1 MTAWPLRELRPAGG
15 RGTALL
21 LPGAL
26 ASDVFFEDVAAA
38 PAVEGIRL
46 VATTLPGYAGTPP
59 PADDSV
65 EASAAAACE
74 LAERLGANVVAGHS
88 FGAVVAIEMAASGRY
103 DGALVLISPS
113 FSRRDESI
121 VPRVLDRLS
130 TVLGHLPYALVLK
143 LIGRMLG
150 GAVPPDRVGP
160 LAAELRRNDPRF
172 VRRNT
177 RTFLRYLDRHGSLV
191 HRLCASGLPTWVV
204 FGAEDD
210 VKLQRDERSALEAC
224 PHVTL
229 VTIPDTGHFSLNT
242 HPARIGELIAEAR
255 YAQVDA

>member
-1 MTAWPLRELRPAGG
+1 MTAWPLRELRPAGD

-26 ASDVFFEDVAAA
+26 ASGVFFEDVAAA
-38 PAVEGIRL
+38 PGVEGMRL

-74 LAERLGANVVAGHS
+74 LADQLGAAVVAGHS
-88 FGAVVAIEMAASGRY
+88 FGAVVAIEMATSGGY
-103 DGALVLISPS
+103 GGALVLISPS

-130 TVLGHLPYALVLK
+130 TVLGHLPYTLVLK
-143 LIGRMLG
+143 LIGRVLG
-150 GAVPPDRVGP
+150 GVVPPDRVAP

-177 RTFLRYLDRHGSLV
+177 RTFLRYLDRHGTLV
-191 HRLCASGLPTWVV
+191 HRLCASALPTWVV

-210 VKLQRDERSALEAC
+210 VKLQRDERVALEAC

-242 HPARIGELIAEAR
+242 HPGRIAELIAEAR
-255 YAQVDA
+255 YAQVDV

>member
-1 MTAWPLRELRPAGG
+1 MTGWPLRELRPGG
-15 RGTALL
+15 SRGTALL

-38 PAVEGIRL
+38 PGVEGMRL

-65 EASAAAACE
+65 EATAAAACE
-74 LAERLGANVVAGHS
+74 LAHQLGADVVAGHS

-103 DGALVLISPS
+103 GGALVLISPS

-130 TVLGHLPYALVLK
+130 TALGHLPYALVLK

-150 GAVPPDRVGP
+150 GTVPPHREAP

-177 RTFLRYLDRHGSLV
+177 RTFLRYLDRHGTLV
-191 HRLCASGLPTWVV
+191 YRLCESALPTWVV

-210 VKLQRDERSALEAC
+210 IKLQSEERTVLEAC

-242 HPARIGELIAEAR
+242 HPARIAELIAEAR
-255 YAQVDA
+255 YAPVDA